1 MGLWSC
7 AGKVVLAEN
16 ESLSVWDVNSL
27 EARRLHNINLV
38 GKKLRALHVQNDD
51 AECSGGVRQRYVL
64 HDCKMCVRINFFSLL
79 AKCRPTK
86 TKGKVFYRS
95 SS

>member
-1 MGLWSC
+1 M
-7 AGKVVLAEN
+7 LAES

-27 EARRLHNINLV
+27 EARRLHNVNLV

-64 HDCKMCVRINFFSLL
+64 HDCKMRVKTIFFCCSQNADHLNQRKSIL
-79 AKCRPTK
+79 RK
-86 TKGKVFYRS
+86 S
-95 SS
+95 I